1 MSDSPTIDIFLHEN
15 KPEQSFQ
22 ELITALNTQ
31 AIPLLTRKGTV
42 LQYATDEIKYC
53 YLLHKGHVVINRT
66 IDGLSLNSETAP
78 FVFGFSM
85 LSDIPCRLTLCTSA
99 DAVVSRL
106 PLGEAMDIIQQH
118 VLWESLSHVMVHIS
132 SRIFTHCTR
141 LSQPGAYGAI
151 RYLLFDLS
159 LESDEFRKSES
170 VVNYVQNRCFLS
182 RSGIMAVLSTLRR
195 GNYIEINNGKLIK
208 INYLPTKF

>member
-195 GNYIEINNGKLIK
+195 GNHIEINNGKLIK

>member
-22 ELITALNTQ
+22 ELLTALNTQ

-42 LQYATDEIKYC
+42 LQYAIDEIKYC

-78 FVFGFSM
+78 FVFGLSM

-99 DAVVSRL
+99 DAVLSRI
-106 PLGEAMDIIQQH
+106 PLDLAMDIIQQH

-132 SRIFTHCTR
+132 SRIFTHCMR

-170 VVNYVQNRCFLS
+170 VVNYVQSRCFLS

-195 GNYIEINNGKLIK
+195 GNHIEINNGKLIK

>member
-1 MSDSPTIDIFLHEN
+1 MSDSPTIDIFLREN
-15 KPEQSFQ
+15 KPEQSFRQ
-22 ELITALNTQ
+22 LLTALNTQ
-31 AIPLLTRKGTV
+31 AIPLLTRKGT
-42 LQYATDEIKYC
+42 LLPYATDEINYC
-53 YLLHKGHVVINRT
+53 YLLNKGHVVINRT

-78 FVFGFSM
+78 FIFGFSM
-85 LSDIPCRLTLCTSA
+85 LSNNPCRLTLCTSA

-106 PLGEAMDIIQQH
+106 PLGLAMDLIQQH
-118 VLWESLSHVMVHIS
+118 ALWEPLSHVMVHIS

-151 RYLLFDLS
+151 RYLLFELS

-170 VVNYVQNRCFLS
+170 VVNYIQSRCFLS

-195 GNYIEINNGKLIK
+195 GNYIEISNGKLLS